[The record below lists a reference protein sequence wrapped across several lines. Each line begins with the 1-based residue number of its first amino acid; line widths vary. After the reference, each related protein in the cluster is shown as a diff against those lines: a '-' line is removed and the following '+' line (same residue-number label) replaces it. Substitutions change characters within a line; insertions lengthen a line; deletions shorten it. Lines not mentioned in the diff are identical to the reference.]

1 MTSGGDRA
9 RWRAAALSCGVIAAL
24 AGCSAGAGGHPAAA
38 AKPAA
43 ATSAAQP
50 AGRASR
56 APAQDAPAQDA
67 PAQDATAVAPLTGQA
82 VTPAVAQRPAVA
94 VAVSGPNPAGLGSAD
109 LVYEETSSPVRY
121 LAVFQSAEASAVG
134 PVARTR
140 PTDGQ
145 VLSVLHPLTGYAGG
159 TAAFVSVLDATKIVD
174 VGYPGHASLYS
185 SGSGGLTTST
195 AALAAAGKSDGPPP
209 GLFFYRDPGAPL
221 AAAKQTHP
229 ASVRLDV
236 PGQPEQR
243 WDYDAKA
250 GRWVRTAGGP
260 RASVA
265 NLIVQIVDFKTVYL
279 SRKYGQ
285 TAQSAR
291 AIGTGPVT
299 VFSAA
304 SAGTATPGG
313 SGTAAAGT
321 WVKPGL
327 TTVTNYLDASGVPMD
342 FAPGP
347 TWIMLT
353 PAGTRIIPAG
363 G

>member
-9 RWRAAALSCGVIAAL
+9 RWRAAVLSCGVIAAL
-24 AGCSAGAGGHPAAA
+24 AGCSAGAGGHPSAP

-43 ATSAAQP
+43 ATSAAQS
-50 AGRASR
+50 AGGASR
-56 APAQDAPAQDA
+56 A

-94 VAVSGPNPAGLGSAD
+94 VAISGPNPAGLGSAD

-134 PVARTR
+134 PVASTR

-145 VLSVLHPLTGYAGG
+145 LLSVLHPLTGYAGG
-159 TAAFVSVLDATKIVD
+159 TASFVSVLDATKIVD

-209 GLFFYRDPGAPL
+209 GLFFYRDPGVPL
-221 AAAKQTHP
+221 ASAKQTRP

-236 PGQPEQR
+236 PGQQEQR
-243 WDYDAKA
+243 WDYDATA

-291 AIGTGPVT
+291 AIGTGPAT

-313 SGTAAAGT
+313 IGGTAAAGT

-342 FAPGP
+342 FARGP

>member
-1 MTSGGDRA
+1 MTSGGDWA
-9 RWRAAALSCGVIAAL
+9 RWRAAAFSCGVIAAL
-24 AGCSAGAGGHPAAA
+24 AGCSAGAGGHPSASAQ
-38 AKPAA
+38 PAA
-43 ATSAAQP
+43 ATSAALP
-50 AGRASR
+50 AGGASR
-56 APAQDAPAQDA
+56 A

-134 PVARTR
+134 PVASTR

-159 TAAFVSVLDATKIVD
+159 TASFVSVLDATKIVD

-221 AAAKQTHP
+221 ASAKQTHP
-229 ASVRLDV
+229 ASVRLDA

-291 AIGTGPVT
+291 AIGTGPAT

-313 SGTAAAGT
+313 SGGTAAAGT

-347 TWIMLT
+347 TWIMFT

>member
-1 MTSGGDRA
+1 MISGGDRA
-9 RWRAAALSCGVIAAL
+9 RWRAAALCCGVIAAL
-24 AGCSAGAGGHPAAA
+24 AGCSAGAGGHPSA
-38 AKPAA
+38 PARPPPPGG
-43 ATSAAQP
+43 P
-50 AGRASR
+50 AGRRTSR
-56 APAQDAPAQDA
+56 A

-94 VAVSGPNPAGLGSAD
+94 VAVSGPNPAGLGSP
-109 LVYEETSSPVRY
+109 TSSTRRRAPPVRY

-134 PVARTR
+134 PVASTR

-159 TAAFVSVLDATKIVD
+159 TASFVSVLDATKIVD

-221 AAAKQTHP
+221 AAAKQTRP

-291 AIGTGPVT
+291 AIGTGPAT

-304 SAGTATPGG
+304 SAGTAAPRG
-313 SGTAAAGT
+313 SGGTAAAGT